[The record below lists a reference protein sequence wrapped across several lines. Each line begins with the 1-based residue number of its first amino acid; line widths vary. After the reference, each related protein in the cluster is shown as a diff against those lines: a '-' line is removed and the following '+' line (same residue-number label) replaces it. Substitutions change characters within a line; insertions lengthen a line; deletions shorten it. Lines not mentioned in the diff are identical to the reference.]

1 MLFALACVF
10 MVTMILIGSVGLA
23 LLFGGFNEDT
33 PLISII
39 GFCLIALATFGLA
52 CGYQWPIWS

>member
-10 MVTMILIGSVGLA
+10 MITMILIGIVGIV
-23 LLFGGFNEDT
+23 LLFGGFSDDT
-33 PLISII
+33 PLTSII
-39 GFCLIALATFGLA
+39 GFCLIALATFGFA

>member
-10 MVTMILIGSVGLA
+10 MITMIPIGIVGIV
-23 LLFGGFNEDT
+23 LLFGGFSDAT
-33 PLISII
+33 PLASII
-39 GFCLIALATFGLA
+39 GFCLTALATFGFA